1 MSNVI
6 VTMSE
11 ELRDFYLDSLR
22 ILLHSFPGAK
32 EYLELQEALRNA
44 QPVTDPE
51 YKAMT
56 DTLLAKLRNPQ
67 DQVWEPVKVNAVVGF
82 FSDSD
87 INIVAHEL
95 MQEIQDTLTVEI
107 LDNIRLCRLVSQER
121 EP

>member
-1 MSNVI
+1 MPLISLSDAALN
-6 VTMSE
+6 
-11 ELRDFYLDSLR
+11 SLR
-22 ILLHSFPGAK
+22 HHINNTADPAHPLTP
-32 EYLELQEALRNA
+32 EIIEALEH
-44 QPVTDPE
+44 PV
-51 YKAMT
+51 
-56 DTLLAKLRNPQ
+56 
-67 DQVWEPVKVNAVVGF
+67 QVWEPVKVNAVVGF